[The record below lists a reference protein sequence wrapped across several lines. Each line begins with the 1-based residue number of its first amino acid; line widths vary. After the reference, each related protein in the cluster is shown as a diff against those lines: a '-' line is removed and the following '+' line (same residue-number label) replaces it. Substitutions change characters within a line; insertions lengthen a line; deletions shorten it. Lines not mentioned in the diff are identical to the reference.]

1 MYHSGFCFPGQVDT
15 GPEEP
20 TLVLMIKVLLLVRIT
35 RYDSTTARLMQV
47 SPPAYYGSVP
57 VCTMFLGKS
66 STTEVCTYIHI
77 GRSRYLNCA
86 VLHTKYLSTWVIM
99 GTYYVLV
106 LTYTQHRSK
115 TLLCTMYCISMSN
128 AKNLAQL
135 QEFRF
140 SSKALSLSN
149 QLQKSMNDW

>member
-35 RYDSTTARLMQV
+35 RYDSTTATLMQV

-57 VCTMFLGKS
+57 VCT
-66 STTEVCTYIHI
+66 YIHI
-77 GRSRYLNCA
+77 GRLRYLNCA

-115 TLLCTMYCISMSN
+115 TLQYYVLV
-128 AKNLAQL
+128 QR
-135 QEFRF
+135 QESRF
-140 SSKALSLSN
+140 SSKNLASAPKLSACQISS
-149 QLQKSMNDW
+149 KSR